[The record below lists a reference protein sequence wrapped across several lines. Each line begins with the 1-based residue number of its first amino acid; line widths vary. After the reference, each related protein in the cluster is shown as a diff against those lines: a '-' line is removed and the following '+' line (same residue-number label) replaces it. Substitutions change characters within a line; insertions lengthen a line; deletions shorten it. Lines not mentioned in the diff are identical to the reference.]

1 MTKKISNEAKKFILL
16 ATSLLALAAVVLLLK
31 FSPSGTA
38 LLWSMSSEGKWLLP
52 LVAVAA
58 LLDSVNP
65 CAFSV
70 LLVTIAF
77 LLNIGKARSQIFA
90 IGGTYILGI
99 FAVYIL
105 IGLGILQTLHLFNT
119 PHFMAKAGALLL
131 VALGAIN
138 VLGELFPAF
147 PVRIRIPNAVHR
159 PMARLLEQASLPAAF
174 VLGGLVGL
182 CEFPCTGGPYLMVL
196 GLLHDSSTY
205 LRGLWYLLFYNLIF
219 VLPLV
224 LILAL
229 ASNRALQERAQKWQ
243 QKERGLMRLGGCI
256 ARIFLGIIIFLL

>member
-105 IGLGILQTLHLFNT
+105 IGLGILQT
-119 PHFMAKAGALLL
+119 
-131 VALGAIN
+131 
-138 VLGELFPAF
+138 
-147 PVRIRIPNAVHR
+147 
-159 PMARLLEQASLPAAF
+159 
-174 VLGGLVGL
+174 
-182 CEFPCTGGPYLMVL
+182 
-196 GLLHDSSTY
+196 
-205 LRGLWYLLFYNLIF
+205 
-219 VLPLV
+219 
-224 LILAL
+224 
-229 ASNRALQERAQKWQ
+229 
-243 QKERGLMRLGGCI
+243 
-256 ARIFLGIIIFLL
+256 